1 MKYKIIKIY
10 EWPLS
15 AIEVEKLR
23 AQFFVIPGMEVDTQ
37 SSFAECATYLRLSH
51 PNFTINETLI
61 YDNTEESFKKLTEFY
76 EVAKHGR
83 ETTLDSGSDQ
93 EAWSLNSYGEE

>member
-1 MKYKIIKIY
+1 
-10 EWPLS
+10 
-15 AIEVEKLR
+15 VEKLR
-23 AQFFVIPGMEVDTQ
+23 AQFFVIPGMTVNTQ
-37 SSFAECATYLRLSH
+37 SNFAERAIYLRLAH
-51 PNFTINETLI
+51 PNYTTNETLI
-61 YDNTEESFKKLTEFY
+61 YDEFSEESFKKLLEFY